1 MKEKAVSLFYTAA
14 QGAMRTAGIPIL
26 DNTNLIPDDVMV
38 AVSQFED
45 ASGKKL
51 EQMEDYVEALEAFQG
66 FLEQYEPDRLYTM
79 EIVTITIPLKGGASI
94 SIGVKPRTDNV
105 AMILEAL
112 RKDVRDLA
120 KQNVSD
126 ETASA
131 LTSNSNTQN
140 TDTQGNSTIQDGEET
155 WMVTKIKKAYAENG
169 EIRLRIFGGRWLA
182 YGVPM
187 YPDEMEKYKFH
198 ETLGTGEF
206 DPPFKMRATAFI
218 KDGKPKRITKLEK
231 M

>member
-79 EIVTITIPLKGGASI
+79 EIVTITIPLRGNASV
-94 SIGVKPRTDNV
+94 SIGVKPRTDNI

-112 RKDVRDLA
+112 RKDVRQLA
-120 KQNVSD
+120 SQNISE
-126 ETASA
+126 ETANA
-131 LTSNSNTQN
+131 MTSNTQN

-155 WMVTKIKKAYAENG
+155 WNVTKIKKAYAENG
-169 EIRLRIFGGRWLA
+169 EIRLRIFGGRWLT

-187 YPDEMEKYKFH
+187 YPDEMEKYNFH
-198 ETLGTGEF
+198 KELGTGEF
-206 DPPFKMRATAFI
+206 DPPFRMRATAFI

-231 M
+231 V

>member
-38 AVSQFED
+38 AVSQFEE

-79 EIVTITIPLKGGASI
+79 EIVTITIPLKGGASV
-94 SIGVKPRTDNV
+94 SIGVKPRTDNI

-112 RKDVRDLA
+112 RKDVRQLA
-120 KQNVSD
+120 SQNISE
-126 ETASA
+126 ETAN
-131 LTSNSNTQN
+131 TMTNNTQN
-140 TDTQGNSTIQDGEET
+140 TDTQGNSTVQDGNEF
-155 WMVTKIKKAYAENG
+155 WPVTKIKKEYNKEG
-169 EIRLRIFGGRWLA
+169 KIIIRIVGGRWLA

-187 YPDEMEKYKFH
+187 YKEEAETYPFLNEMPV
-198 ETLGTGEF
+198 GEF
-206 DPPFKMRATAFI
+206 DPPYKMRATAFI